1 MRCAGG
7 MVGQSMG
14 ESAVQHVQ
22 GVLEEFLLF
31 KEKSGMGLPWGSSS

>member
-1 MRCAGG
+1 MSSAGG

-14 ESAVQHVQ
+14 DSAAQDIQ

-31 KEKSGMGLPWGSSS
+31 KERSGNGTPMGVQ